1 MKQLNFSYLVL
12 GTAFL
17 NNKII
22 KTTKQ
27 NDNVRILKSL
37 LKSISKET
45 FAVPYKSQEIKEVT
59 NALTASKGRGEFEIY
74 YRGYGVNDIKIS
86 LMHDDVLRMDFND
99 NKEVIFQY
107 CGAITEKDIETITKA
122 FKVLKYAKNIRDIR
136 DSKMFNV
143 LE

>member
-74 YRGYGVNDIKIS
+74 YRGYGDNDIKIS

-107 CGAITEKDIETITKA
+107 CGAITEKDIETITRA
-122 FKVLKYAKNIRDIR
+122 FKVLIYAKTIIDIR
-136 DSKMFNV
+136 ASKMFNI
-143 LE
+143 LQ

>member
-12 GTAFL
+12 GSELL
-17 NNKII
+17 NCKII
-22 KTTKQ
+22 KTAKQ

-45 FAVPYKSQEIKEVT
+45 YAVPYKSQEIKEVT

-74 YRGYGVNDIKIS
+74 YRGYGDNDIKIS

-107 CGAITEKDIETITKA
+107 CGAITKNDIETITKA
-122 FKVLKYAKNIRDIR
+122 FKVLKYAKTIIDIR
-136 DSKMFNV
+136 DSKMFSV
-143 LE
+143 LQ

>member
-74 YRGYGVNDIKIS
+74 YRGYGDNVIKIS

-107 CGAITEKDIETITKA
+107 CGAITKKDIETITRA
-122 FKVLKYAKNIRDIR
+122 FKVLIYAKTIIDIR
-136 DSKMFNV
+136 ASKMFNI
-143 LE
+143 LQ